1 MARGRRGDFVID
13 GERVPAGSRR
23 SLLLP
28 LPALSTFTSMAL
40 PVHVVHG
47 RRDGPVLFVSAAI
60 HGDEINGVE
69 IIRRLIAHRAL
80 KNLAGTLILIPI
92 VNVYGFVTHSR
103 YLPDRRDL
111 NRSFPGSP
119 HGSLAARLAHAFV
132 DKIVSKASHGID
144 LHTGG
149 INRFNHP
156 HIRARLADPETLALA
171 RAFGAPIVIDANL
184 RDGSLRQYA
193 ADAGIRMLLFEAGEA
208 LRFDELAIRAGVAG
222 VINVMVALG
231 MISPR
236 YRHRAAEPVI
246 ARRSQWVR
254 APQSGILRMFARVA
268 DPVEKGG
275 VLGVIADPFGANA
288 AEVRAPAKGLIVGR
302 TQLPVVNEGDALFH
316 VAELEDVE
324 QAVSET
330 EAFLT
335 NLEGLGPGDYPLEP
349 A

>member
-1 MARGRRGDFVID
+1 MRAGRAAALPAAHPSPVPADFPAPARTFAQVLRGVLGSGMMDDDERIGGLSIGGRRVLGWREWVGLPELGIPAIKAKVDTGARTSALHAFFVETWRAK
-13 GERVPAGSRR
+13 GGVWMVRFGVHPLQRVRDPAIVCE
-23 SLLLP
+23 
-28 LPALSTFTSMAL
+28 A
-40 PVHVVHG
+40 
-47 RRDGPVLFVSAAI
+47 
-60 HGDEINGVE
+60 
-69 IIRRLIAHRAL
+69 RLI
-80 KNLAGTLILIPI
+80 
-92 VNVYGFVTHSR
+92 
-103 YLPDRRDL
+103 DRR
-111 NRSFPGSP
+111 
-119 HGSLAARLAHAFV
+119 
-132 DKIVSKASHGID
+132 IVSDS
-144 LHTGG
+144 GG
-149 INRFNHP
+149 HRERRCVI
-156 HIRARLADPETLALA
+156 ET
-171 RAFGAPIVIDANL
+171 
-184 RDGSLRQYA
+184 
-193 ADAGIRMLLFEAGEA
+193 E
-208 LRFDELAIRAGVAG
+208 
-222 VINVMVALG
+222 VALG

-288 AEVRAPAKGLIVGR
+288 AELRAPARGLIVGR